1 LESCWGWDFE
11 FLPVAYCQA
20 CCILGNIFHFSFL
33 LSSFCL
39 YSVYIRDLMRVG
51 YYVGQNIST
60 YVYSQ
65 TVFFLNLIMTLRFML
80 LGMKMES
87 WYSMLVTDIY
97 FFCNKDSLLAFYLCP
112 FRTIFNNLSICMYL
126 TCPNKHFI
134 NHLCILW
141 GYITRNL
148 CLCIPYMNISLIIL
162 YPKRFAVVQAVITIY
177 HLVFICS
184 FPVWAMNHSFTFH
197 LCWVCISLYPCCNA

>member
-1 LESCWGWDFE
+1 LESCWGRDFE

-97 FFCNKDSLLAFYLCP
+97 LFCNKDSLLAFYLCT
-112 FRTIFNNLSICMYL
+112 FRIIFNNLSMWMYL
-126 TCPNKHFI
+126 TCPNKSLRKSFVYHRT
-134 NHLCILW
+134 C
-141 GYITRNL
+141 TR
-148 CLCIPYMNISLIIL
+148 YSWVSTGDV
-162 YPKRFAVVQAVITIY
+162 PKLFFKIKIGD
-177 HLVFICS
+177 S
-184 FPVWAMNHSFTFH
+184 S
-197 LCWVCISLYPCCNA
+197 